1 MEAPDVG
8 QTASGPQLTF
18 RHAVV
23 LGAVRLRATA
33 QPPAYQ
39 SCVSVVASCAMSVCI
54 VPQPF
59 AVMMD
64 LAAGLLRVGFAGS
77 AQRLRNI
84 VDTLSSLDFFA
95 LEDLEYEAVSCVCYM
110 GQ

>member
-1 MEAPDVG
+1 M
-8 QTASGPQLTF
+8 
-18 RHAVV
+18 
-23 LGAVRLRATA
+23 
-33 QPPAYQ
+33 
-39 SCVSVVASCAMSVCI
+39 
-54 VPQPF
+54 PQPF

-95 LEDLEYEAVSCVCYM
+95 LEDLEYEAVGYVCYM